1 MAKSQIKVS
10 SIMFTDIVGYSRM
23 IDRDESHA
31 LKLLDEHNAIIN
43 KSIKKHNGKIIKL
56 IGDSVFAEF
65 DSPMECAFAA
75 IQIQSSF
82 NKRNELSQKNDRIEI
97 RIGLHY
103 GQVVVKDDD
112 LFGNDVNMCSRFE
125 GVAPPG
131 GISTT
136 SAIAEQISKIENI
149 YIQELGFVKL
159 KNILK
164 PQLLHI
170 LHVDGDSRQKNSVN
184 IQRSILEDRGVQFVE
199 SDTFIE
205 RELYSIALL
214 NLKNLGDSTDDFYC
228 QGVTEGIIDDL
239 QKIAEIRVPEIGG
252 ILKYHNS
259 DLPAT
264 EIARRLQVQYLTE
277 GTILKRDDTIK
288 LSLQMMDTV
297 SGITKVNINIEE
309 NANNINILKGKIVS
323 AILDEFS
330 IQIPKHVRQNLQR
343 KMTENNMAFEK
354 FLKGKHLF
362 NKMASLSDVN
372 YAKQLHLEAIEL
384 DDEFIEAY
392 VELALTCQ
400 RNGNFEEA
408 ESNLEEGLEIAEKN
422 RDQQGIAYVYNG
434 MGILYTEWS
443 KYQKAAACFENALKI
458 EVQFENRIVE
468 AKILNS
474 MSSCM
479 YNMGQ
484 IDRAFECVNKSL
496 AIKEELEDDETIGL
510 TYGQIANTHFV
521 EGDFAKAIEYG
532 RKALGNFRNIQ
543 MVYNEGRILVLLA
556 EWYAR
561 VGYWTNALKYL
572 QDGISICEEF
582 EDQFVLGK
590 IEFIK
595 GLIEAGNKQY
605 GLAAES
611 MEEAVGLYELAE
623 NREHAMLALQEL
635 GIIYIQDACYTKAV
649 RQLKKCI
656 RMKRKLSV
664 EDKSLLAEIALIYA
678 GIMENDV
685 DEIELKRLTD
695 ELITQY
701 EKKVS
706 HREWHYLNLAY
717 FQTDSKKL
725 ASTFKKKA
733 KKCLNVEAAQISSPE
748 LQKSFIANYSC
759 N

>member
-1 MAKSQIKVS
+1 MAESQIKTS

-23 IDRDESHA
+23 VARDESHA
-31 LKLLDEHNAIIN
+31 LKLLDEHNNIIK
-43 KSIKKHNGKIIKL
+43 KSIVEHNGHIIKL

-65 DSPMECAFAA
+65 ESPIKCVQSA
-75 IQIQSSF
+75 IDIQVKL
-82 NKRNELSQKNDRIEI
+82 NERNQLCRKIDRILV

-103 GQVVVKDDD
+103 GKVVVKDDD

-125 GVAPPG
+125 GAAPPG

-136 SAIAEQISKIENI
+136 SAIAERISENDDI
-149 YIQELGFVKL
+149 FIQELGFVKL
-159 KNILK
+159 KNIPK
-164 PQLLHI
+164 PQSLHI
-170 LHVDGDSRQKNSVN
+170 LHLDGDSMQKNSVK
-184 IQRSILEDRGVQFVE
+184 IQRSVLEDRGVQFVE

-205 RELYSIALL
+205 RELFSIALL
-214 NLKNLGDSTDDFYC
+214 NLKNLGDFKDDFYC

-239 QKIAEIRVPEIGG
+239 IKIAEIRVPEIEG
-252 ILKYHNS
+252 ILKYHDS

-264 EIARRLQVQYLTE
+264 EIARRLQVQYLAE

-288 LSLQMMDTV
+288 LSLQMLDTV
-297 SGITKVNINIEE
+297 SGITKVNINIEQ
-309 NANNINILKGKIVS
+309 NANNINILKGRIVS

-343 KMTENNMAFEK
+343 KMTENNVAYEK
-354 FLKGKHLF
+354 FLKGRHLF
-362 NKMASLSDVN
+362 NKMASPSDLN
-372 YAKQLHLEAIEL
+372 YAKQLHLEAIEI

-400 RNGNFEEA
+400 RKGNFEEA
-408 ESNLEEGLEIAEKN
+408 ESYLEDGLEIANKN
-422 RDQQGIAYVYNG
+422 KDQQGIAYVYNG
-434 MGILYTEWS
+434 MGILYNVWS

-458 EVQFENRIVE
+458 EVQFENRTAE

-474 MSSCM
+474 ISSSM

-484 IDRAFECVNKSL
+484 INKAFECVNKSL

-510 TYGQIANTHFV
+510 SYGQIANTHYV
-521 EGDFAKAIEYG
+521 DGDYAKAIEFG
-532 RKALGNFRNIQ
+532 RKALGNFRSIQ
-543 MVYNEGRILVLLA
+543 MVFNEGRILVLLA
-556 EWYAR
+556 EWFAL
-561 VGYWTNALKYL
+561 VGYWDDALKYL
-572 QDGISICEEF
+572 HDGISICEEF

-605 GLAAES
+605 ALAADN
-611 MEEAVGLYELAE
+611 MEAAVDLYELAE
-623 NREHAMLALQEL
+623 SREHAMLALQEL
-635 GIIYIQDACYTKAV
+635 GLIYIQDARYTKAV

-664 EDKSLLAEIALIYA
+664 EDKSLLAEVALMYA
-678 GIMENDV
+678 SIMENDV
-685 DEIELKRLTD
+685 DRIELKRLAD
-695 ELITQY
+695 ELNTRD

-717 FQTDSKKL
+717 LYSDSKKQ
-725 ASTFKKKA
+725 ASTFKEKA
-733 KKCLNVEAAQISSPE
+733 TIRLNDEAGKISLPE
-748 LQKSFIANYSC
+748 MQQSYTAC
-759 N
+759 HQM

>member
-1 MAKSQIKVS
+1 
-10 SIMFTDIVGYSRM
+10 
-23 IDRDESHA
+23 
-31 LKLLDEHNAIIN
+31 
-43 KSIKKHNGKIIKL
+43 
-56 IGDSVFAEF
+56 
-65 DSPMECAFAA
+65 
-75 IQIQSSF
+75 
-82 NKRNELSQKNDRIEI
+82 
-97 RIGLHY
+97 
-103 GQVVVKDDD
+103 
-112 LFGNDVNMCSRFE
+112 
-125 GVAPPG
+125 
-131 GISTT
+131 
-136 SAIAEQISKIENI
+136 
-149 YIQELGFVKL
+149 
-159 KNILK
+159 
-164 PQLLHI
+164 
-170 LHVDGDSRQKNSVN
+170 
-184 IQRSILEDRGVQFVE
+184 
-199 SDTFIE
+199 
-205 RELYSIALL
+205 
-214 NLKNLGDSTDDFYC
+214 
-228 QGVTEGIIDDL
+228 
-239 QKIAEIRVPEIGG
+239 
-252 ILKYHNS
+252 
-259 DLPAT
+259 
-264 EIARRLQVQYLTE
+264 
-277 GTILKRDDTIK
+277 
-288 LSLQMMDTV
+288 
-297 SGITKVNINIEE
+297 
-309 NANNINILKGKIVS
+309 
-323 AILDEFS
+323 
-330 IQIPKHVRQNLQR
+330 
-343 KMTENNMAFEK
+343 MTENNVAYEK

-392 VELALTCQ
+392 VELAITCQ
-400 RNGNFEEA
+400 RKGNFEEA

-484 IDRAFECVNKSL
+484 IDKAFECVNKSL

-510 TYGQIANTHFV
+510 SYGQIANTHFV

-561 VGYWTNALKYL
+561 VGYWANALKYL

-595 GLIEAGNKQY
+595 GLIESGNKQY
-605 GLAAES
+605 ALAAES

-635 GIIYIQDACYTKAV
+635 GIIYIHDACYTKAI

-678 GIMENDV
+678 GIMEDDV

-695 ELITQY
+695 ELITRY

-717 FQTDSKKL
+717 LQTDSKKL